1 MEVKNSM
8 SHRARALAQVV
19 EWMKERRGLRFFPGA
34 WRGGEV
40 SPA

>member
-19 EWMKERRGLRFFPGA
+19 EWMKERRA
-34 WRGGEV
+34 
-40 SPA
+40 